1 MAIDRGRLSIGRD
14 PFVLSRSPRSRE
26 PIGWYRGLDHA
37 AASRRRKLSPRF
49 AGTHGEGGIPRGNR
63 LHPIHVGNLHLHALT
78 LAHTRPESNLMRV
91 YVDELRHPLSSVH
104 PSWISLTLLLYLA
117 VFLEVKTV
125 YTSVVSCMA
134 VWIDRR
140 KFVLEDLF
148 AKSCLLF
155 LLCFTSCLI
164 SLSILFIIV
173 IFIYGLKRFS
183 INRTPR
189 MVK

>member
-1 MAIDRGRLSIGRD
+1 MARANRGVAKSVGVEGFYCAPAGRSNRWPGCTVCFCWFLHGDRGRLSIGRD

-134 VWIDRR
+134 VWI
-140 KFVLEDLF
+140 VG
-148 AKSCLLF
+148 
-155 LLCFTSCLI
+155 
-164 SLSILFIIV
+164 SL
-173 IFIYGLKRFS
+173 Y
-183 INRTPR
+183 
-189 MVK
+189 